1 MLNVIMEDILEINLE
16 ICVSDRLDIWSKLI
30 ENFLLAFFLNV
41 CITDDEYE
49 TKRRAVCLSW
59 SM

>member
-1 MLNVIMEDILEINLE
+1 MEDILEINLE